1 MNITLIQ
8 TGKTHFDF
16 VKTGFGIY
24 ARRLKHYC
32 NFNYIE
38 ITQQQ
43 KPKTNNKDVSKKFEA
58 ELQLKLIKPTD
69 FLILLDD
76 KGQEFASPE
85 FSRKLEKWL
94 QQYSKIVFLIGGA
107 YGFDSNIYQ
116 RANVQLSLSK
126 FTFSHQLVK
135 LIFAEQLYRAFT
147 IIKNLPYHHE

>member
-1 MNITLIQ
+1 MNITLVQ

-16 VKTGFGIY
+16 VKTGFGMY
-24 ARRLKHYC
+24 AERMKHYC

-43 KPKTNNKDVSKKFEA
+43 KQKTNNTEVTKKFEA
-58 ELQLKLIKPTD
+58 ELQLKHIKPTD

-76 KGQEFASPE
+76 KGLEYASPE

-94 QQYSKIVFLIGGA
+94 QQHSKIVFLIGGA
-107 YGFDSNIYQ
+107 YGFDGSVYQ
-116 RANVQLSLSK
+116 RANAQLSLSK